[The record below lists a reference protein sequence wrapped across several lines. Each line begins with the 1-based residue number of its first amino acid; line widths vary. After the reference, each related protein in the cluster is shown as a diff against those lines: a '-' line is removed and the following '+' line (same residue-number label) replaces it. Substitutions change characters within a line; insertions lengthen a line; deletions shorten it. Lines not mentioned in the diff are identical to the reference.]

1 MFVSMIP
8 VAVDGVGPL
17 ETSAAIGSWDV
28 KASPSGARLCAA
40 SIRLFGGL
48 RHASSG
54 QFWFERAARPQKRPR
69 PAA

>member
-1 MFVSMIP
+1 MIP

-17 ETSAAIGSWDV
+17 EASAAIGSWSV

-40 SIRLFGGL
+40 SIRLTGRL

-54 QFWFERAARPQKRPR
+54 QFRFEGAARS
-69 PAA
+69 